1 MTAGPLLI
9 SPEHPGTVIYVRVGY
24 SQPDNLFR
32 ETPGQEGGTMNER
45 RQVPDR
51 RAVYVL
57 FMIGFFAIFSTT
69 ISKNPV
75 LPLFSQALDAGDA
88 VIGLVAAVSPLAG
101 ILFSFP
107 VGVLSDHLG
116 KRRLLVASGAVFL
129 SAPLLYL
136 FISDPLWL
144 IPVRFFH
151 GTATA
156 ILGPVIAAMIA
167 VRFPEKKGEVLGQ
180 YSSATLIGRTLA
192 PLAGGAIISFFAVYP
207 GLVPYR
213 MVYLAA
219 AIAAVPVAVLIL
231 FYREETPAPFKILPI
246 SVFRRGF
253 VAFFTNRRLRA
264 TALADMATYFAF
276 GAFETFLPLVL
287 LSRGMGAYQAG
298 ILFAVQTLFVAVTKP
313 SFGRIADRVDKRV
326 QIIMG
331 LLVIGCSVAAI
342 PFASAFAAFLLISS
356 LLALGMSLSTV
367 ATSAYVADVA
377 RKEQMGASMGALSS
391 IMDIGHSAGPLVTG
405 IIVAAGGFGPG
416 FFVSF
421 LIAVAVCG
429 LFVLSVREPAPGV
442 RSRGDGQ

>member
-1 MTAGPLLI
+1 MMGQ
-9 SPEHPGTVIYVRVGY
+9 HPAV
-24 SQPDNLFR
+24 
-32 ETPGQEGGTMNER
+32 
-45 RQVPDR
+45 DR
-51 RAVYVL
+51 RAVYTL
-57 FMIGFFAIFSTT
+57 FVIGFFAIFSTT

-75 LPLFSQALDAGDA
+75 LPLFSQALGAGDV

-116 KRRLLVASGAVFL
+116 KRRLLIISGAIFL

-151 GTATA
+151 GLATA

-167 VRFPEKKGEVLGQ
+167 VRFPEKKGEMLGQ

-192 PLAGGAIISFFAVYP
+192 PLVGGAIISFFVFYP

-231 FYREETPAPFKILPI
+231 LYREETPAPITVLPF
-246 SVFRRGF
+246 SAFRRSF
-253 VAFFTNRRLRA
+253 VTFFTDRKLRA
-264 TALADMATYFAF
+264 TALVDMATYFAF

-287 LSRGMGAYQAG
+287 LSRGMGAYQTG
-298 ILFAVQTLFVAVTKP
+298 ILFAAQTLIIAATKP
-313 SFGRIADRVDKRV
+313 SFGRISDRVDKRI
-326 QIIMG
+326 QIVTG
-331 LLVIGCSVAAI
+331 LFVLGCSVAAI
-342 PFASAFAAFLLISS
+342 PFASGFTAFLLISS

-377 RKEQMGASMGALSS
+377 QKEEMGASMGALSS

-405 IIVAAGGFGPG
+405 IIVASGGFGPG
-416 FFVSF
+416 FFASF
-421 LIAVAVCG
+421 LIAVTVCG
-429 LFVLSVREPAPGV
+429 FFVLSVRDPAPETG
-442 RSRGDGQ
+442 S